1 MHYHRH
7 QLTLYRELMFACLT
21 GYLKISFPIQS
32 DFPVVFRKS
41 FRIFKHTPFIQP
53 DFCSIRQFNLSYL
66 TVRVNFYHVLA
77 CQPFKG
83 QPPYKHQHKHGRCI
97 SSPQKEVLHLFFLL
111 LFRNH
116 RHLNRLYNRFQSLHG
131 CVYFFFFAVFPLS
144 QMIQLL
150 YGKQILFVFR
160 RSTDILIQCLHVF
173 SSRSS
178 LKIPPYNIIT
188 NFIHTHLK
196 KQINNK
202 SK

>member
-7 QLTLYRELMFACLT
+7 QLTLYRELMLACLT

-83 QPPYKHQHKHGRCI
+83 QPPYKHQNQHGRRI
-97 SSPQKEVLHLFFLL
+97 SGPHKEMPCL
-111 LFRNH
+111 LFLFLMQRH
-116 RHLNRLYNRFQSLHG
+116 RYLGRLHYRFQPLHG
-131 CVYFFFFAVFPLS
+131 CIYFIFLIVFPLS
-144 QMIQLL
+144 QMI
-150 YGKQILFVFR
+150 
-160 RSTDILIQCLHVF
+160 
-173 SSRSS
+173 
-178 LKIPPYNIIT
+178 
-188 NFIHTHLK
+188 
-196 KQINNK
+196 
-202 SK
+202 